1 MLHRAAHRGGRP
13 AAAAFLTLALFFALV
28 LTSPK
33 SASAW
38 GTVQVATGVSQIIYI
53 KGINYPGIGEI
64 TYYVRQNGFIHVAV
78 NGTMQP
84 DPFLDIDSLVFT
96 SGERGLL
103 GFALHPDFVN
113 NGEFFVH
120 YSRNGDGATQVARYT
135 LDGGDPLNGDE
146 ASGDVFLTV
155 AQPFSNHNGGWIDFG
170 PDGYLY
176 ISLGD
181 GGSAGDPGNRA
192 QDGNTLLGK
201 MLRID
206 VDNGSPYG
214 IPADNPFVG
223 AGDGFLDEIWSYG
236 LRNAWRNS
244 FDRATGDLWIG
255 DVGQNAWEEVD
266 FEPANTPGRNYGW
279 RRMEGLVC
287 FNPSSGCND
296 GTLTLPIHVYSHA
309 LGISIT
315 GGYVFRDPTVPALI
329 GLYIFADYGT
339 GRIWSLSHDG
349 NGGNVVVTERTS
361 EFSPSTDGFTIN
373 TVTSFGEG
381 PNGELYLGDYGGQVY
396 KVIPDPADTGEV
408 VVDPTLGLRIDLAS
422 NNPFSAASPLEF
434 AINLPADGSLSVAIV
449 DALGREVR
457 AFTSG
462 QQSAGRKS
470 FVWNGRT
477 NDGDFAPSGVYFLRA
492 VGDRQI
498 ASQKVSFVR

>member
-1 MLHRAAHRGGRP
+1 MNMMP
-13 AAAAFLTLALFFALV
+13 
-28 LTSPK
+28 
-33 SASAW
+33 
-38 GTVQVATGVSQIIYI
+38 
-53 KGINYPGIGEI
+53 
-64 TYYVRQNGFIHVAV
+64 VR
-78 NGTMQP
+78 
-84 DPFLDIDSLVFT
+84 
-96 SGERGLL
+96 
-103 GFALHPDFVN
+103 
-113 NGEFFVH
+113 
-120 YSRNGDGATQVARYT
+120 
-135 LDGGDPLNGDE
+135 
-146 ASGDVFLTV
+146 
-155 AQPFSNHNGGWIDFG
+155 
-170 PDGYLY
+170 
-176 ISLGD
+176 
-181 GGSAGDPGNRA
+181 
-192 QDGNTLLGK
+192 
-201 MLRID
+201 
-206 VDNGSPYG
+206 
-214 IPADNPFVG
+214 
-223 AGDGFLDEIWSYG
+223 

-315 GGYVFRDPTVPALI
+315 GGYVFRDPSVPALN

-422 NNPFSAASPLEF
+422 SNPFSAASPLEF